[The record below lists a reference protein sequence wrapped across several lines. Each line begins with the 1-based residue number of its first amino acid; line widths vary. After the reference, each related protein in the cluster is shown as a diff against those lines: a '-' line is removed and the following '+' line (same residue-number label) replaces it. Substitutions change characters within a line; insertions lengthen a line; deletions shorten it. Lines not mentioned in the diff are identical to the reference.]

1 MRSSTVLA
9 VLLFV
14 ASATFMLR
22 EVLPAPAS
30 LLQHSGQSGGSE
42 GGRPEWKLLG
52 QFDQQ
57 MVLYMVA
64 RNADLL
70 VSDPAG
76 LFGVG
81 QCFPFPAS
89 FTLGEHA
96 FVEGAMAA
104 LPLALTG
111 EPILAYNFM
120 LWVGYILAGFSMFL
134 LVRHFTGNVAA
145 GILAGFLLQWFPSRI
160 TDGGHPFLH
169 TEFWL
174 VLALL
179 FLHRLFV
186 SGQVRAMFGVA
197 FFLALQALGSFYL
210 ILAVIPVVLVYVGFL
225 VWTHPRYRVRALAL
239 TIVAGLFVAMV
250 GAAILIPYLET
261 REEWSVLGGRHGI
274 LLPFSSFL
282 PGSSS
287 FPGWVYAFL
296 FLIGA
301 VDRLRGPRGPR
312 GADPRW
318 PFLAASVV
326 ILLCAT
332 SGIGVPGTSLHL
344 DPPWLYLKGIVPGL
358 DAVRAPGVMVNIM
371 WVPATVVAGY
381 GALVVFEAVGPRVER
396 WALAGLVLAVASI
409 RFVPVLAEFTYGGI
423 VSVEARHAR
432 PGQEEVALI
441 REASPNAVIHL
452 PMAKE
457 GPASPDGNASF
468 QLLLGS
474 FSPSPST
481 SCYNSFSSPYAAQV
495 GQLGS
500 RLPTL
505 ESLEALGAIGIDT
518 VVVHKRDA
526 GGAPVMDKFLDWFR
540 AQIEDSAELQSR
552 LELVGETDRLMVYS
566 LRPRGPVSSSESAL
580 HTGVAHGEPWR
591 EGESTTVRFWTSN
604 RTNMVFRDS
613 QPRGYR
619 EGEVL
624 WVNEDGGAISRSPV
638 RFLMPLALAPGG
650 RIGLDIEVEPPPSD
664 GTLLGHL
671 RPLGKRW
678 NGMALA
684 RVWREP
690 PAASPAVSTPEGV
703 VGLEETSEAV
713 EVSEGEESS
722 GADAARGPG
731 S

>member
-9 VLLFV
+9 VLLFA

-30 LLQHSGQSGGSE
+30 LLQTSVQTHDSE
-42 GGRPEWKLLG
+42 GGGAEWELLG

-57 MVLYMVA
+57 MVVALVA

-70 VSDPAG
+70 LSDPAG

-120 LWVGYILAGFSMFL
+120 LWVGYVLAGFSMFL
-134 LVRHFTGNVAA
+134 LVRHFTGSVAA

-160 TDGGHPFLH
+160 IDGGHPFLH

-174 VLALL
+174 VFALL

-186 SGQVRAMFGVA
+186 LGQIRSMFGVA
-197 FFLALQALGSFYL
+197 FFLGMQALGSFYL
-210 ILAVIPVVLVYVGFL
+210 ILAVIPVVLIYVVFL
-225 VWTHPRYRVRALAL
+225 VWTHPRYRLRALAL
-239 TIVAGLFVAMV
+239 TMVAGLWVAAVGLMV
-250 GAAILIPYLET
+250 LMPYLQT
-261 REEWSVLGGRHGI
+261 RQEWSLLGGREGI
-274 LLPFSSFL
+274 LLPFSVFL

-287 FPGWVYAFL
+287 FPGWVYALL

-301 VDRLRGPRGPR
+301 GDRLRGRRGSR
-312 GADPRW
+312 GEDPRA
-318 PFLAASVV
+318 PFLVAT
-326 ILLCAT
+326 LLVLVCAT
-332 SGIGVPGTSLHL
+332 SGIEVPGTSIHL
-344 DPPWLYLKGIVPGL
+344 DSPWSYLTGIVPGL
-358 DAVRAPGVMVNIM
+358 DAVRAPGIMANIM

-381 GALVVFEAVGPRVER
+381 GALVVFEVLGRRAEY
-396 WALAGLVLAVASI
+396 WALAGLVLAVALI
-409 RFVPVLAEFTYGGI
+409 RFVPVLSEFTYGG
-423 VSVEARHAR
+423 SLGVEARDAR
-432 PGQEEVALI
+432 PGQADVALI
-441 REASPNAVIHL
+441 RAASPGAVIHV

-457 GPASPDGNASF
+457 GPASTGGNASL

-481 SCYNSFSSPYAAQV
+481 SCYNSFLSPYASQL

-500 RLPTL
+500 RLPTM

-518 VVVHKRDA
+518 IVVHKLGS
-526 GGAPVMDKFLDWFR
+526 GGAPLMGNFLDWFR
-540 AQIEDSAELQSR
+540 AQIEESAELQSR
-552 LELVGETDRLMVYS
+552 LKLVGETDRLLVYS
-566 LRPRGPVSSSESAL
+566 LTPRGLASSRESAL
-580 HTGVAHGEPWR
+580 HRGVAWGEPWR
-591 EGESTTVRFWTSN
+591 EGESTTVRFWTRN
-604 RTNMVFRDS
+604 RSSMVFRDAE
-613 QPRGYR
+613 PRGYR
-619 EGEVL
+619 EGAVL
-624 WVNEDGGAISRSPV
+624 WVNEDGDAISRSPV

-664 GTLLGHL
+664 GTLLGYL
-671 RPLGKRW
+671 SPAGKRW

-684 RVWREP
+684 RVWREQP
-690 PAASPAVSTPEGV
+690 SASAAGSTSEGT
-703 VGLEETSEAV
+703 VGLEESSEAV
-713 EVSEGEESS
+713 EVSEPEESS
-722 GADAARGPG
+722 GADAERGAG